1 MELRELQ
8 QLFLDAIRYPTG
20 IDDFLAQAEPSVRA
34 AFDAA
39 FVGTAALD
47 RRQRMTIYAESYYW
61 RLAEVLGDQYR
72 VVAWLAGPRRF
83 HNLVTDFV
91 WQRPS
96 HSPDVRRFGR
106 ELPELIAEHPIAA
119 ELEGIEQLARVE
131 RSIVEAIDAEDL
143 PRLEEAALAALPLPS
158 WPAMRLQAAPWVRL
172 WSTKR
177 SYPELFEARRL
188 ERPSPDPVP
197 PVDGRE
203 HHVLVWRH
211 ALEVYHRSVPP
222 AEARALRAMLDG
234 ASFERICSAAAELA
248 QGDPAGPEQVVG
260 WLRGWLRAGLVTAL
274 R

>member
-143 PRLEEAALAALPLPS
+143 PRLEEAALARSGAARGRPRAPRAGVAPRARGLSPLGPAGRGPS
-158 WPAMRLQAAPWVRL
+158 AA
-172 WSTKR
+172 SD
-177 SYPELFEARRL
+177 ARRREL
-188 ERPSPDPVP
+188 RTDLLRRGRARAGRSRGPRAGRGLAARLAASRP
-197 PVDGRE
+197 GHRA
-203 HHVLVWRH
+203 
-211 ALEVYHRSVPP
+211 ALRTTRAPTRPRPRSGCATTPP
-222 AEARALRAMLDG
+222 ARPR
-234 ASFERICSAAAELA
+234 
-248 QGDPAGPEQVVG
+248 
-260 WLRGWLRAGLVTAL
+260 
-274 R
+274 